1 MLYIMPNA
9 GVKPI
14 VRFINHAKRDL
25 DVNVYYLNDE
35 PIFNAIRYAVKR
47 GVDVKIMIDGKPY
60 KMSIRKEEQK
70 IKQTKAHFEID
81 EKFDRKYVFDH
92 AKYMLDNHEALI
104 GTANFDWSAFHKNRE
119 YEYTTYNKNTI
130 SSLRN
135 IFNSD
140 YRDIVFE
147 GYMNRNLVVS
157 PKATQKLLSVI
168 NQPGKIDIE
177 TEELGYDRSVLS
189 ALARKGS
196 AVRIIVPS
204 AISYYDKKNLR
215 FLERYGVKVRLMPVK
230 NIYIHAKMIVGAQE
244 AFIGSENFTYTSL
257 NKNREVGIIIY
268 NDNRKNNNN
277 YNSVESGNDSSA
289 DTLKRLRSRFNKD
302 WSMAD

>member
-1 MLYIMPNA
+1 MLYIMLNA

-14 VRFINHAKRDL
+14 VRFINYAKKDL
-25 DVNVYYLNDE
+25 DINVYYLNDKS
-35 PIFNAIRYAVKR
+35 IFNAIKYAVKR
-47 GVDVKIMIDGKPY
+47 GVNVKIMIDGRPY

-70 IKQTKAHFEID
+70 IKQTDAHFKID
-81 EKFDRKYVFDH
+81 KMFDGKYVFDH

-119 YEYTTYNKNTI
+119 YEYTTYNKKII
-130 SSLRN
+130 SSLKN

-140 YRDIVFE
+140 YRNIAFNGHV
-147 GYMNRNLVVS
+147 NHNLVVS
-157 PKATQKLLSVI
+157 PNATQRLLSVI
-168 NQPGKIDIE
+168 NQPGKLDIE
-177 TEELGYDRSVLS
+177 TEELGYDRAILS
-189 ALARKGS
+189 ALAKKGS

-204 AISYYDKKNLR
+204 TISYYDKKCII

-230 NIYIHAKMIVGAQE
+230 NVYIHAKMIVGAQE

-268 NDNRKNNNN
+268 NNTRNNNN
-277 YNSVESGNDSSA
+277 YNGVENQNSSSA
-289 DTLKRLRSRFNKD
+289 TTLKRLRDRFDKD
-302 WSMAD
+302 WNMAD